1 MERFRLSGLVLN
13 PAPEIEV
20 KMQPI
25 LELDAVTKSF
35 GGLRVTS
42 GVSFSIDRG
51 SISAIIGPN
60 GAGKT
65 TLFNQITGYLNPDH
79 GRIVFEGEDITRL
92 STREIVARGMGRAFQ
107 VTSFFPEE
115 TVLDNIRVACLSRLN
130 MTRKTMKSVSEFTD
144 ATDKA
149 CSILE
154 SLGLDKQAD
163 RQAFELAH
171 GDQKLLDI
179 GIALGLEPKML
190 LLDEP
195 TSGMSPEERLLTR
208 NLIQKLWKEFNL
220 TLLFIE
226 HDMDTVFGIAQTV
239 RVLQMGRLLAEGSP
253 EEIRRNPE
261 VITAYLGE
269 EVL

>member
-1 MERFRLSGLVLN
+1 MEPVLVLDHVEK
-13 PAPEIEV
+13 A
-20 KMQPI
+20 
-25 LELDAVTKSF
+25 F

-42 GVSFSIDRG
+42 DVSFSVPAG

-65 TLFNQITGYLNPDH
+65 TLFNEITGYLLPDK
-79 GRIVFEGEDITRL
+79 GRILFQGEDVTPLPVRD
-92 STREIVARGMGRAFQ
+92 IVKRGMGRAFQ

-115 TVLDNIRVACLSRLN
+115 TVLDNVRLACLARLDQAQ
-130 MTRKTMKSVSEFTD
+130 KTFTNISQFKQ

-149 CSILE
+149 YSILE
-154 SLGLDKQAD
+154 SLGLEKDSG

-179 GIALGLEPKML
+179 GIALGLEPKLL

-195 TSGMSPEERLLTR
+195 TSGMSPEERQLTR
-208 NLIQKLWKEFNL
+208 DLITKLWKEFNL
-220 TLLFIE
+220 TLIFIE

-239 RVLQMGRLLAEGSP
+239 RVLQLGRLLAEGTP
-253 EEIRRNPE
+253 EEIRNNPE

-269 EVL
+269 EVS